1 MKKILIHLGMGGHT
15 SQVLQLI
22 SSMGDK
28 YAYSYLLGDDDKTSE
43 KKIIFPGK
51 IHRVKNPRLMSDRSL
66 LIVLLKMIPASFQ
79 LFHVLRRVKPYAV
92 ISSGP
97 SLAIPLFWLAKLLG
111 IKTIFI
117 ESWVRVHHGSQAGRF
132 CSSAADLFFVQWP
145 SLKNVYPK
153 AVYVGRLS

>member
-28 YAYSYLLGDDDKTSE
+28 YDYDYLLGDDDQTSE
-43 KKIIFPGK
+43 KKIPFHGK

-66 LIVLLKMIPASFQ
+66 LIVLLKIIPASFQ
-79 LFHVLRRVKPYAV
+79 LLHVLRTVKPYAI

-117 ESWVRVHHGSQAGRF
+117 ESWVRVHHGSQAGKF
-132 CSSAADLFFVQWP
+132 CYRAADLFFVQWP
-145 SLKNVYPK
+145 SLKKFYPK
-153 AVYVGRLS
+153 SVYVGRLS